1 MRRLTALRSA
11 WRRLFT
17 ERVALAVAAR
27 VVTLLDRRLQGSLDA
42 LDRRLGETM
51 DAASHRRHGEL
62 LDPLEQMRAELR
74 MVSCRVAELVAAAG
88 PASASPSRMVPEA
101 PSGQAVVD
109 LFAGE
114 WSSRLPAGSGLSS
127 GGHAALFD
135 DERVTW
141 LDRQLGPIE
150 GFNVLELGPLEGG
163 HSFSLHRLGA
173 GPITAIE
180 ANSRAFL
187 RLLCVKELFELT
199 RLRPLLGSFMP
210 FLATAHGQRYD
221 LVVASGVLY
230 HMTEPLLLLDLICNV
245 TDRVFLWTHYYDP
258 EAVAAGADA
267 PLFGAPALQTQGGFS
282 CIGCRRDY
290 PGAAL
295 AWSGFNGGASP
306 HATWLTR
313 DGILDFLRSRGMTRI
328 ELGFDHATHQNG
340 PALAIAASR
349 G

>member
-1 MRRLTALRSA
+1 MPRLAGLRSA

-27 VVTLLDRRLQGSLDA
+27 VVVLLEQRLQGSLDA
-42 LDRRLGETM
+42 LERRLGEAVA
-51 DAASHRRHGEL
+51 AASEPRHGQL
-62 LDPLEQMRAELR
+62 ADRLDQMRAELR
-74 MVSCRVAELVAAAG
+74 TIAGQVAELLAVAEPAG
-88 PASASPSRMVPEA
+88 AGRARMVREA
-101 PSGQAVVD
+101 PGGQAVID
-109 LFAGE
+109 LFASE
-114 WSSRLPAGSGLSS
+114 WSSRLPAESGLVS

-135 DERVTW
+135 DARIAW
-141 LDRQLGPIE
+141 LDHHLGPIE
-150 GFNVLELGPLEGG
+150 GFTVLELGPLEGG

-173 GPITAIE
+173 SSITAVE

-187 RLLCVKELFELT
+187 RLLCVKELFGLA

-210 FLATAHGQRYD
+210 FLAGSDGQRYD

-230 HMTEPLLLLDLICNV
+230 HMTEPLMLLDLICNV

-258 EAVAAGADA
+258 EVVAAGLDA
-267 PLFGAPALQTQGGFS
+267 PLFGPPELQTQGGFS
-282 CIGCRRDY
+282 CIGSRRNY
-290 PGAAL
+290 PDAAL
-295 AWSGFNGGASP
+295 AWAGFNGGANR

-313 DGILDFLRSRGMTRI
+313 DGIVDYLRSRGMTRI
-328 ELGFDHATHQNG
+328 EVGFDHATHQNG